1 MARQIGV
8 RDPRTG
14 RTDETLRCADAAEVA
29 AAADRA
35 RAAQPGWL
43 ALGTAGRVAALRALR
58 DAIAERDT
66 AMTAALVRDTGRL
79 QVSRLEIDSVLAS
92 LDRWCE
98 RAPGLLDTAGPD
110 PAPTSMPGIGLR
122 QAPLPYPLVG
132 AISPWNFPLLLA
144 MIDVVPALLAGSAVL
159 LKPSEITP
167 RFASVLRAC
176 VAEVPALDGV
186 LTVVDG
192 DGATGAAVV
201 DTVDLICFTGSV
213 RTGRAVGAAAA
224 ARFIPAFLELGG
236 KDPAIVCAD
245 ADLDRAARAVLYG
258 GTVNTG
264 HSCMSIERVY
274 AAEPVFEEFVDLL
287 VARARKVGPAYPEV
301 TDGELGP
308 IISAAQVEIIR
319 DHLADAVARGASVR
333 CGGEIRVLGGGA
345 YLEPTVLTGV
355 DHTMK
360 VMREE
365 TFGPVLPVMAFA
377 DADEAVRLAN
387 DSEYGLSAAV
397 FAATTEAALA
407 VGERLEAGG
416 ISVNDASLTGFV
428 QDGEKNAFKSSG
440 LGGSRM
446 GPASIR
452 RFQRQRSFL
461 IRSPEDRAPWWFG

>member
-1 MARQIGV
+1 MARQIDV

-14 RTDETLRCADAAEVA
+14 RADYALTCADAAEVEEA
-29 AAADRA
+29 AARA
-35 RAAQPGWL
+35 RTAQRTWL
-43 ALGTAGRVAALRALR
+43 ALGVTGRVAALNAFR
-58 DAIAERDT
+58 DALSERDD
-66 AMTAALVRDTGRL
+66 AMVAALVRDTGRL
-79 QVSRLEIDSVLAS
+79 PVSRLEVDSVLAS
-92 LDRWCE
+92 LDRWCG
-98 RAPGLLDTAGPD
+98 RAPELLADAGTVPS
-110 PAPTSMPGIGLR
+110 SMPGIGVR
-122 QAPLPYPLVG
+122 QGPLPYPLAGV
-132 AISPWNFPLLLA
+132 ISPWNFPLLLA
-144 MIDVVPALLAGSAVL
+144 MIDAVPALLAGSAVL

-167 RFASVLRAC
+167 RFAAVLRDC
-176 VAEVPALDGV
+176 VAAVPALDGV
-186 LTVVDG
+186 FTVVDG

-201 DTVDLICFTGSV
+201 DAVDLICFTGSV

-245 ADLDRAARAVLYG
+245 ADLDRAAQAILYG
-258 GTVNTG
+258 GAVNTG

-274 AAEPVFEEFVDLL
+274 VAEPVFERFVDLL
-287 VARARKVGPAYPEV
+287 VARARKVGLAYPEI

-308 IISAAQVEIIR
+308 VISAAQVGIIE
-319 DHLADAVARGASVR
+319 DQLADADARGATVR
-333 CGGEIRVLGGGA
+333 CGGEIRTLGGGV

-365 TFGPVLPVMAFA
+365 TFGPVLPVMPFK
-377 DADEAVRLAN
+377 DADEAVALAN
-387 DSEYGLSAAV
+387 DSEFGLSAAV

-416 ISVNDASLTGFV
+416 ISINDASLTGFV

-452 RFQRQRSFL
+452 RFLRQRSFL
-461 IRSPEDRAPWWFG
+461 IRSPEDKAPWWFQ